1 MQILS
6 TDTDNLIRVYLE
18 SDTILPGTYVNAEY
32 NIPSDYRA
40 QQLDR
45 IADKFVTYPVK
56 NAVTGYTTNTKIIS
70 TQKDVNDHFKDA
82 DDKYFVTG
90 YTDSKFGL
98 ISKFFKKTDISNIS
112 KKSNNLRVSSL
123 VGDDAGKPNNSEFVT
138 LVGDNS
144 GKPTIQPE
152 NLDQNIILRTG
163 IKFVIPGLD
172 ISAMILVDDPVN
184 PEYVLYLDTE
194 NPIKYIDFGGDYT
207 IFKYMR
213 SNIEQ
218 PESANIILYEGFIE
232 EPKII
237 SEVFIDRGLNSGFEK
252 VKKLK
257 NVTSLNELNKMGL
270 GYYKINKKGYNFK
283 NI

>member
-6 TDTDNLIRVYLE
+6 TDTDNLIKIYLE

-32 NIPSDYRA
+32 NIPADYRA

-45 IADKFVTYPVK
+45 IADKFVTYPIK
-56 NAVTGYTTNTKIIS
+56 NAATGYTTNTKIIS
-70 TQKDVNDHFKDA
+70 THADVEEHFKDA

-90 YTDSKFGL
+90 YTDSKFAL
-98 ISKFFKKTDISNIS
+98 ISKFFKKNDILNLTNKA
-112 KKSNNLRVSSL
+112 KKIEFTAF
-123 VGDDAGKPNNSEFVT
+123 VGDEFGNPIRKVEDLT
-138 LVGDNS
+138 
-144 GKPTIQPE
+144 
-152 NLDQNIILRTG
+152 QNYFLRTG
-163 IKFVIPGLD
+163 IKFDIPGLD
-172 ISAMILVDDPVN
+172 ISAMILVDNPLN

-194 NPIKYIDFGGDYT
+194 NPIKYIDFGTDYT

-218 PESANIILYEGFIE
+218 PESANIILYDGFIE

-257 NVTSLNELNKMGL
+257 NATSLNELNKMGL